1 MSTVFK
7 HKESY
12 KHKCAKE
19 VFKSWCDNVGGY
31 FETDHNSN
39 ICWESNRREN
49 AWLEYPI
56 INGKRYTNSIQHL
69 LDETEYG
76 YDEKGNSLYR
86 DSGFIPPS
94 YDECIKNN
102 DIPISIIDVVLPHKG
117 MIKYCIE
124 ICHKNP
130 VSDEKLKKLEKVE
143 GLYNLIEIDADWI
156 LEQIEIPEVLKIK
169 RWLI

>member
-1 MSTVFK
+1 MSKVFK

-19 VFKSWCDNVGGY
+19 VFKSWCDEVGHFKTNY
-31 FETDHNSN
+31 DIDLSWT
-39 ICWESNRREN
+39 SNRDEN

-56 INGKRYTNSIQHL
+56 IESANWNSINLL

-76 YDEKGNSLYR
+76 FDEEGNLINR
-86 DSGFIPPS
+86 DSEGRFIPPS
-94 YDECIKNN
+94 FDECVKNN
-102 DIPISIIDVVLPHKG
+102 DIPISIIDVVLPCKG
-117 MIKYCIE
+117 MIEYCIE

-130 VSDEKLKKLEKVE
+130 VSDKKLEKLKKVK

-156 LEQIEIPEVLKIK
+156 LEQIEIPKVLEIK

>member
-1 MSTVFK
+1 MSKKFK

-19 VFKSWCDNVGGY
+19 VFKSWCDEVGH
-31 FETDHNSN
+31 FKTDRNYD
-39 ICWESNRREN
+39 ICWHSNRDDN

-56 INGKRYTNSIQHL
+56 IENKNWNSIQCL

-76 YDEKGNSLYR
+76 YDEKGNPKNH
-86 DSGFIPPS
+86 DSKGRFIPPS

-117 MIKYCIE
+117 MISYCIE

-156 LEQIEIPEVLKIK
+156 LEQIEIPKVLKIK